1 MSIAGYS
8 MSDSAI
14 AEQTGIQPENVK
26 KPPPKRLV
34 VAVRDTT
41 QAPEPR

>member
-1 MSIAGYS
+1 MSIASYS
-8 MSDSAI
+8 ISDSAI
-14 AEQTGIQPENVK
+14 ADQVGIQPANVK

-34 VAVRDTT
+34 VAIADTT